1 MNACTHAMKLL
12 YRWRVQ
18 SLVTYSQRRV
28 IMDQQITTPGTS
40 ERTRLDENIC
50 VHIFTASAAMV
61 GVCLTVIGIIRV
73 VISQH
78 RSDML
83 ADDLLAINAML
94 YLASSL
100 LSYWALRTRSVTRNY
115 RLERIADIIFLV
127 ALTLTA
133 VNAAY
138 ITWAMSVH

>member
-1 MNACTHAMKLL
+1 
-12 YRWRVQ
+12 
-18 SLVTYSQRRV
+18 
-28 IMDQQITTPGTS
+28 MDQQITTPGTS